1 MISGSIA
8 RRYAKALLEIG
19 VEDGNYERIG
29 REVRALARALKSSN
43 ELTLALTNPA
53 FPRSDREKILR
64 AILQRLGG
72 SQMVVNFTRLLL
84 DRERMAVVPDISR
97 ELDAMIDAKA
107 GRVAA
112 EVRSAT
118 ALDAGQ
124 RERLT
129 QALETLSGKK
139 VEMKID
145 TDPSLLGG
153 VVAKLGDTVY
163 DGSLRTQ
170 LERMRQTLAG

>member
-8 RRYAKALLEIG
+8 RRYAKALLDIG
-19 VEDGNYERIG
+19 VADGNYERIG
-29 REVRALARALKSSN
+29 REVSALARAYKSSH
-43 ELTLALTNPA
+43 ELAIALSNPA
-53 FPRSDREKILR
+53 FARSDREKILR
-64 AILQRLGG
+64 AILQRLGA

-84 DRERMAVVPDISR
+84 DRERMAVLPDISR
-97 ELDAMIDAKA
+97 ELDALIDARA

-112 EVRSAT
+112 TVRSAMP
-118 ALDAGQ
+118 LDAGQ

-129 QALETLSGKK
+129 QALEQLSGKK
-139 VEMKID
+139 VEMTID

-170 LERMRQTLAG
+170 LEKMKQTLAG

>member
-8 RRYAKALLEIG
+8 RRYAKALLDIG
-19 VEDGNYERIG
+19 VEDGNYERMG
-29 REVRALARALKSSN
+29 REVRAMARALKTSP
-43 ELTLALTNPA
+43 ELAMALSNPA
-53 FPRSDREKILR
+53 FARSDREKVLK
-64 AILQRLGG
+64 AVLQRLGA

-84 DRERMAVVPDISR
+84 DRERVAVLPDISR
-97 ELDAMIDAKA
+97 ELDAMIDARA

-112 EVRSAT
+112 EVRSAVP
-118 ALDAGQ
+118 LDAGQ

-129 QALETLSGKK
+129 QALEQLSGKK

-170 LERMRQTLAG
+170 LEKMKQALAG

>member
-1 MISGSIA
+1 MASIA
-8 RRYAKALLEIG
+8 RRYAKALMDLG
-19 VEDGNYERIG
+19 VADGNYERLG
-29 REVRALARALKSSN
+29 RELAALGRVLKSSP
-43 ELTLALTNPA
+43 ELVATMTNPA
-53 FPRSDREKILR
+53 FARSDREKILR
-64 AILQRLGG
+64 AILQRLGA

-84 DRERMAVVPDISR
+84 DRERMPVLPDISR
-97 ELDAMIDAKA
+97 ELDAMIDARA

-112 EVRSAT
+112 EVRSAVP
-118 ALDAGQ
+118 LDAGQ

-129 QALETLSGKK
+129 QALEQLSGKK

-163 DGSLRTQ
+163 DGSLKTQ
-170 LERMRQTLAG
+170 LERMKQTLAG

>member
-8 RRYAKALLEIG
+8 RRYAKALIEIG

-29 REVRALARALKSSN
+29 REVRALARALKTSQ
-43 ELTLALTNPA
+43 ELALALSNPA

-64 AILQRLGG
+64 AVLQRIGA
-72 SQMVVNFTRLLL
+72 SQIVVNFTRLLL
-84 DRERMAVVPDISR
+84 DRERVVVTPDISR
-97 ELDAMIDAKA
+97 ELDAMIDERA
-107 GRVAA
+107 GRAQA
-112 EVRSAT
+112 QVRSAT

-129 QALETLSGKK
+129 RALESLSGKK
-139 VEMKID
+139 VELAID
-145 TDPSLLGG
+145 TDPGLLGG
-153 VVAKLGDTVY
+153 IVAKVGDTVY

-170 LERMRQTLAG
+170 LEKMKQTLAG

>member
-1 MISGSIA
+1 MITGSIA

-19 VEDGNYERIG
+19 VEDGNYERLG
-29 REVRALARALKSSN
+29 REVRALARAFKTSD
-43 ELTLALTNPA
+43 ELRVALSNPA
-53 FPRSDREKILR
+53 FPRSDREKVLR
-64 AILQRLGG
+64 AVLQRLGA
-72 SQMVVNFTRLLL
+72 SQIVVNFTRLLL
-84 DRERMAVVPDISR
+84 DRERMAVVPEISR
-97 ELDAMIDAKA
+97 ALDDMIDARA

-112 EVRSAT
+112 EVRSAVP
-118 ALDAGQ
+118 LDAGQ

-129 QALETLSGKK
+129 QALEQLSGKK

-170 LERMRQTLAG
+170 LERMKQTLAG

>member
-1 MISGSIA
+1 VITGSIA

-19 VEDGNYERIG
+19 VADGNYERLG
-29 REVRALARALKSSN
+29 REVRALARAFRGSQ
-43 ELTLALTNPA
+43 ELAIALSNPA
-53 FPRSDREKILR
+53 FAKSDREKILR
-64 AILQRLGG
+64 AILQRLGA

-84 DRERMAVVPDISR
+84 DRDRMPVLPDISR
-97 ELDAMIDAKA
+97 ELDAMIDARA

-112 EVRSAT
+112 EVRSAVP
-118 ALDAGQ
+118 LDAGQ

-129 QALETLSGKK
+129 QALEQLSGKK

-163 DGSLRTQ
+163 DGSLKTQ
-170 LERMRQTLAG
+170 LERMKQTLAG

>member
-8 RRYAKALLEIG
+8 RRYAKALFEIG
-19 VEDGNYERIG
+19 VEDGNYERMG
-29 REVRALARALKSSN
+29 REVRAMARALKTSP
-43 ELTLALTNPA
+43 ELAMALSNPA
-53 FPRSDREKILR
+53 FARSDREKVLK
-64 AILQRLGG
+64 AVLQRLGA

-84 DRERMAVVPDISR
+84 DRERVVVLPDISR
-97 ELDAMIDAKA
+97 ELDALIDARA

-112 EVRSAT
+112 EVRSAVP
-118 ALDAGQ
+118 LDAGQ

-129 QALETLSGKK
+129 QALEQLSGKK

-163 DGSLRTQ
+163 DGSLKTQ
-170 LERMRQTLAG
+170 LEKMKQALAG

>member
-19 VEDGNYERIG
+19 VADGNYERMG
-29 REVRALARALKSSN
+29 REVRALARTIKGSQELAVALS
-43 ELTLALTNPA
+43 NPA
-53 FPRSDREKILR
+53 FARADREKVLR
-64 AILQRLGG
+64 AVLQRLGA

-84 DRERMAVVPDISR
+84 DRERIAVLPDISR
-97 ELDAMIDAKA
+97 ELDALIDARA

-112 EVRSAT
+112 EVRSAVP
-118 ALDAGQ
+118 LDAGQ

-129 QALETLSGKK
+129 QALEQLSGKK
-139 VEMKID
+139 VEVKID

-153 VVAKLGDTVY
+153 VVAKLSDLVY
-163 DGSLRTQ
+163 DGSLKTQ
-170 LERMRQTLAG
+170 LERMKQSLAG

>member
-8 RRYAKALLEIG
+8 RRYAKALLDIG
-19 VEDGNYERIG
+19 VADGNYERMG
-29 REVRALARALKSSN
+29 REVRAMARAIKGSP
-43 ELTLALTNPA
+43 ELTVALSNPA
-53 FPRSDREKILR
+53 FARDDRERVLR
-64 AILQRLGG
+64 AVLQRLGA

-84 DRERMAVVPDISR
+84 DRERIAVLPDISR
-97 ELDAMIDAKA
+97 ELDAMIDARA

-112 EVRSAT
+112 EVRSAVP
-118 ALDAGQ
+118 LDASQ

-129 QALETLSGKK
+129 QALEQLSGKK

-170 LERMRQTLAG
+170 LEKMKQALAG

>member
-8 RRYAKALLEIG
+8 RRYAKALFEIG
-19 VEDGNYERIG
+19 VEDGNYERMG
-29 REVRALARALKSSN
+29 REVRAMARALKTSP
-43 ELTLALTNPA
+43 ELAMALSNPA
-53 FPRSDREKILR
+53 FARSDREKVLK
-64 AILQRLGG
+64 AVLQRLGA

-84 DRERMAVVPDISR
+84 DRERVVVLPDISR
-97 ELDAMIDAKA
+97 ELDALIDARA

-112 EVRSAT
+112 EVRSAVP
-118 ALDAGQ
+118 LDAGQ

-129 QALETLSGKK
+129 QALEQLSGKK

-163 DGSLRTQ
+163 DGSLKTQ
-170 LERMRQTLAG
+170 LEKMKQALTG